1 MKQLWKESGEKEV
14 KIKNDV
20 NTYYLNYL
28 SNKYCESGKAGSF
41 LLKTNT
47 LQKSFDLCCVLVNF
61 IIGAYLSPSGMS
73 LRPPCVSDSQQILAS
88 NFLLIF
94 FTAYMP
100 IIEVPSLNMPSQKNN
115 MQRQLHQ
122 VVGNK

>member
-1 MKQLWKESGEKEV
+1 MNT

-47 LQKSFDLCCVLVNF
+47 TELFTKGRQKDDNPYRVNILF
-61 IIGAYLSPSGMS
+61 NDPSK
-73 LRPPCVSDSQQILAS
+73 
-88 NFLLIF
+88 
-94 FTAYMP
+94 
-100 IIEVPSLNMPSQKNN
+100 E
-115 MQRQLHQ
+115 
-122 VVGNK
+122 